1 MKLFICGLYDEFV
14 HGVAGAPRR
23 THAATASPR
32 CLRQRRCFSRFPSR
46 EREWCD
52 PSASLRGVGAVRVP
66 GGFSSV
72 GQPGLRVLTPRASS
86 ALGLAIE
93 DSLPLLFL
101 PFLGQRDVVDGRVP
115 PSCVVVVRAMAFP
128 PSRNVRPA
136 KEGRQVS
143 DGNVVRQCF
152 HAEVPVLGD
161 EYRFTVQL
169 HWRIRF
175 PWKYMVN
182 TVLA

>member
-1 MKLFICGLYDEFV
+1 MVLPVLREGPTPPLLLPEMF
-14 HGVAGAPRR
+14 
-23 THAATASPR
+23 TAASLLLKIPTE
-32 CLRQRRCFSRFPSR
+32 R
-46 EREWCD
+46 ERERESGATPLPPC
-52 PSASLRGVGAVRVP
+52 VGWVQCVP
-66 GGFSSV
+66 LGGFSFV

-128 PSRNVRPA
+128 PSRNIRPA
-136 KEGRQVS
+136 KEGGQVS
-143 DGNVVRQCF
+143 DGNVVRQCL

-169 HWRIRF
+169 HRRIRF

>member
-1 MKLFICGLYDEFV
+1 MVLPVLREGPTPPLLLPEMF
-14 HGVAGAPRR
+14 
-23 THAATASPR
+23 TAASLLLKIPAE
-32 CLRQRRCFSRFPSR
+32 R
-46 EREWCD
+46 ERERVVRPLCLPAWGGC
-52 PSASLRGVGAVRVP
+52 SACP
-66 GGFSSV
+66 WGGFSFV

-143 DGNVVRQCF
+143 DGNVVRQCL
-152 HAEVPVLGD
+152 HTEVPVLGD